1 MNLLLSIQ
9 QAAQEAVETMPELT
23 QLSEVQEPE
32 LSMWELS
39 LKGGIIMIPLLLLS
53 ILAVYIT
60 LIMELKNSCSFASV
74 NSPCSVGTNTFV
86 RLPSLLF
93 SSVA

>member
-39 LKGGIIMIPLLLLS
+39 LKGGIIMIPLPYWPDKS
-53 ILAVYIT
+53 
-60 LIMELKNSCSFASV
+60 
-74 NSPCSVGTNTFV
+74 
-86 RLPSLLF
+86 
-93 SSVA
+93 